1 MSGIRFG
8 GMAEEAASMKRK
20 RSLIV
25 LAVVLVLLAGVYVYL
40 SNRPQDE
47 GEIVQKE
54 PDIEISR
61 FDRNKIEKVI
71 LSNSKEKE
79 LVFEK
84 ETIVVEDDKK
94 DGDDKKE
101 PKTETIWKNTSYIP
115 VKLVKSKVDDLTR
128 SFSSLTAEVLVE
140 EDAKDLSIYGLDKP
154 AATGTA
160 VLDDGT
166 KVTLYLGNKTAQGS
180 TYYLMKEG
188 DTNVYTVYSH
198 HADRLNSSLSDFRD
212 KSLPAINTAELTYLN
227 ISGDGREEMEVILN
241 DSQSSTEAEYGIGLY
256 QLVKPYKRPRG
267 VDTSKLDPKLEGI
280 SGLSIKEFVDDQ
292 PTDLAKYGL
301 DNPSLRFIIKD
312 KENTLDLSFGDTLPD
327 IKRYNI
333 GEPKGLKL
341 IKEYFQAYKVPE
353 DKQFV
358 PIMFIDD
365 TYYLGAK
372 DIKNGMTEQMEKRK
386 SLATLDL
393 TGSINLEGI
402 GGDDLSGYKFLGVV
416 LTGLIN
422 GLNPCSISM
431 LLFFVSMLMSQNK
444 NVLNAG
450 LSFIIGKL
458 ITYFLLGTI
467 LFNLFIQ
474 LDIPWFQTITKV
486 ILISFFGIIAVFNI
500 NDFFAA
506 KGENYS
512 KIRMQ
517 LPEFLRKLNHQLIK
531 KLTSMND
538 SKSLG
543 FICFGLGSL
552 IAVGEFFCT
561 GQIYLA
567 TIIYILQN
575 SPSFNLRAL
584 LYFLTYGIAFVIPL
598 VLLVTFIHKGREIFD
613 LSELYREK
621 MHIVKLVNTIFF
633 IVFGIIVL
641 VWF

>member
-312 KENTLDLSFGDTLPD
+312 KENTLDLSFGDTLEDGTIYFKTADSDAVYTIDKSKIEFMD
-327 IKRYNI
+327 IKPMDISDKFALIVNI
-333 GEPKGLKL
+333 ENVDKVVVEGRGESHTLSMTRKTEKAEEEGKDDKVITTYFFDGKEIEEDDFKDFYQSLIGIVVDTQKYHTAQGKADLK
-341 IKEYFQAYKVPE
+341 
-353 DKQFV
+353 
-358 PIMFIDD
+358 
-365 TYYLGAK
+365 
-372 DIKNGMTEQMEKRK
+372 
-386 SLATLDL
+386 
-393 TGSINLEGI
+393 
-402 GGDDLSGYKFLGVV
+402 
-416 LTGLIN
+416 
-422 GLNPCSISM
+422 
-431 LLFFVSMLMSQNK
+431 
-444 NVLNAG
+444 
-450 LSFIIGKL
+450 
-458 ITYFLLGTI
+458 ITYHLNKGSKRELSI
-467 LFNLFIQ
+467 EFIPY
-474 LDIPWFQTITKV
+474 DR
-486 ILISFFGIIAVFNI
+486 
-500 NDFFAA
+500 DF
-506 KGENYS
+506 YS
-512 KIRMQ
+512 VVRDGDM
-517 LPEFLRKLNHQLIK
+517 E
-531 KLTSMND
+531 S
-538 SKSLG
+538 
-543 FICFGLGSL
+543 
-552 IAVGEFFCT
+552 E
-561 GQIYLA
+561 
-567 TIIYILQN
+567 
-575 SPSFNLRAL
+575 
-584 LYFLTYGIAFVIPL
+584 FLTYRNRLDWVFNDLKNL
-598 VLLVTFIHKGREIFD
+598 VEGKSD
-613 LSELYREK
+613 K
-621 MHIVKLVNTIFF
+621 D
-633 IVFGIIVL
+633 
-641 VWF
+641 